1 MRENDVRG
9 RKLNGGGGGAA
20 RPGRAPGGPFCA
32 GNRDR
37 KGVTVK
43 LAFSVPFAVC
53 ILVQKR
59 E

>member
-9 RKLNGGGGGAA
+9 RK
-20 RPGRAPGGPFCA
+20 PAPRCA
-32 GNRDR
+32 PETETG
-37 KGVTVK
+37 KSVTVK